1 MNFVTLLFL
10 NCPGRK
16 MKKLI
21 AVLMLCF
28 MLFPLQLANASDA
41 QLTGSWKGA
50 SSSVSLVLRANG
62 TYRYKLKVL
71 DISGQWNTAGNKL
84 VLHYKMLGIK
94 KKKISSYRFDGK
106 DLMLKSD
113 GRPEVR
119 LKKVK

>member
-1 MNFVTLLFL
+1 MNPVKKWLSFIVLGMFLLSFQH
-10 NCPGRK
+10 
-16 MKKLI
+16 
-21 AVLMLCF
+21 V
-28 MLFPLQLANASDA
+28 NASDA
-41 QLTGSWKGA
+41 KLTGSWKGKN
-50 SSSVSLVLRANG
+50 SSVSLVLRANG

-71 DISGQWNTAGNKL
+71 DISGRWNTSGNKL

-94 KKKISSYRFDGK
+94 KKKVSSYRFDGK